1 MSIKKSGSSLMPE
14 TITSLIEKLEGAE
27 GPSIVL
33 DAEICWTLERPRAIQ
48 AFWRGAMGKPGPL
61 PDEFSRVPRG
71 LGMVSLE
78 VGSPNYTASLD
89 AALALAERVLPGWG
103 FYLRRDGD
111 GSGCGLIPPGMTSV
125 TPGHMQAATPALA
138 LCAAILRAQSEA
150 RV

>member
-1 MSIKKSGSSLMPE
+1 MSDQ

-61 PDEFSRVPRG
+61 PDEFSRLPRG
-71 LGMVSLE
+71 LGMASLE

-89 AALALAERVLPGWG
+89 AALALAERLYPLWSWSIGKNAHQGYWLAYALALG
-103 FYLRRDGD
+103 DDGAVFQP
-111 GSGCGLIPPGMTSV
+111 GSGQSRG
-125 TPGHMQAATPALA
+125 PALA
-138 LCAAILRAQSEA
+138 LCIAILRAQSEA
-150 RV
+150 R